1 MKKKQLWFLTFN
13 KDCPLD
19 FAERLVYSHLVSKI
33 RHGKSQFAKNIAVHT
48 GLDRASVVAAS
59 LGVLESHGLVEKS
72 KGCWRALQPT
82 GATEAWF
89 VPRKSES
96 DKWHERLAYFP
107 ISMPNRSK
115 LMTRCAVVYWFLVS
129 VANNQRR
136 QNITGIANCLSIGW
150 ATAARSVKQL
160 QKMGLISSNLRP
172 TKVQQDDLWREGR
185 KRKKQ
190 QTKPAVVDNYRMSS
204 LFKPQFSLEAFK
216 ERSIFDE
223 HVDRIGTKM
232 RRAGYSEDEIG
243 EYIRETQSSF
253 TPVLRN
259 ESMSWFLRA
268 SMETLFAQAERETEK
283 NRMRNRF
290 QGKNSLGM
298 LKHLTKSFV
307 ARINKAHERFE
318 DVQVHMFWIN
328 AA

>member
-1 MKKKQLWFLTFN
+1 MKTKQLWFLTFN
-13 KDCPLD
+13 KDCPLS
-19 FAERLVYSHLVSKI
+19 FSERLVYSHLVSKI
-33 RHGKSQFAKNIAVHT
+33 RHGKSQTAKSIAAHT
-48 GLDRASVVAAS
+48 GLHRGSVVASS
-59 LGVLESHGLVEKS
+59 LDVLEAHGLAEKS
-72 KGCWRALQPT
+72 KGCWTALRPT

-89 VPRKSES
+89 VPRKSRS

-107 ISMPNRSK
+107 MSMPNRSK
-115 LMTRCAVVYWFLVS
+115 LTTRCAVVYWFLVS
-129 VANNQRR
+129 VANNRR
-136 QNITGIANCLSIGW
+136 GQNITGIANCLSIGW

-160 QKMGLISSNLRP
+160 QELGLISGSLRP
-172 TKVQQDDLWREGR
+172 TKVQQNDLWREGR
-185 KRKKQ
+185 KRR
-190 QTKPAVVDNYRMSS
+190 TKETKAAVVDNYRMSS

-216 ERSIFDE
+216 ERSFLDE

-232 RRAGYSEDEIG
+232 RRAGYSEDEIS
-243 EYIRETQSSF
+243 EYIRETQASF